1 MFLGRDTIR
10 HGQGLLKK
18 IVGTDK
24 QGKRMKCC
32 NILVGCS
39 QSGDVN
45 EAFECFC
52 EKTEGIC
59 LSVLLRIG
67 KGQSVQAVITINH
80 RSISGE
86 LGRFTPPEEETR
98 VCDGA
103 VNPFHGTEAWR
114 GGGLLTEFS
123 KKEKK
128 LCQPRTEKPMWV
140 LYNYYLLS

>member
-24 QGKRMKCC
+24 QGERMKCC
-32 NILVGCS
+32 NILVRCS

-67 KGQSVQAVITINH
+67 KGQSVQDVITINH

-98 VCDGA
+98 VRDGGRE
-103 VNPFHGTEAWR
+103 PLPWH
-114 GGGLLTEFS
+114 GGLERGWS
-123 KKEKK
+123 
-128 LCQPRTEKPMWV
+128 P
-140 LYNYYLLS
+140 Y